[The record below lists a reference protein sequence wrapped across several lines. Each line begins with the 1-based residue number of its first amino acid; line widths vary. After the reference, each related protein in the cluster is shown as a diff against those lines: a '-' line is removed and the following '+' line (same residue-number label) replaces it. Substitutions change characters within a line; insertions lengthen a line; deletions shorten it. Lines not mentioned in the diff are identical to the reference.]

1 MKGLVY
7 RIVSLTVYRANLYKA
22 KKEIMELNHTQKA
35 DFSPIASEHEY
46 AGEPNTDA
54 GISMRQSQG
63 KMNY

>member
-7 RIVSLTVYRANLYKA
+7 RIVGLTVYRVKIYKA

-35 DFSPIASEHEY
+35 DLSPISTEHEY

-63 KMNY
+63 KMYY